1 MNKLEFYRELYDL
14 IDEAKSK
21 TNSFQG
27 FIITLKNILNEK
39 LQEPEENNKVLNFIK
54 NKVESK
60 PKINESDYRID
71 KKVCIYR
78 GDDCL
83 EGIIV
88 DIIPPNTN
96 YDISNYFVLGDRSN
110 KSYYER
116 LMILTNNNQKII
128 VQNDESIKILYQ

>member
-60 PKINESDYRID
+60 SKINESDYRID
-71 KKVCIYR
+71 K
-78 GDDCL
+78 
-83 EGIIV
+83 
-88 DIIPPNTN
+88 
-96 YDISNYFVLGDRSN
+96 
-110 KSYYER
+110 
-116 LMILTNNNQKII
+116 
-128 VQNDESIKILYQ
+128 

>member
-1 MNKLEFYRELYDL
+1 MNKLEFYKELYDL

-27 FIITLKNILNEK
+27 FIITLKNILNGK
-39 LQEPEENNKVLNFIK
+39 LQEPEQDNKVVSLIK
-54 NKVESK
+54 SKVESK
-60 PKINESDYRID
+60 SKINESDYRID
-71 KKVCIYR
+71 KRVSIYR

-88 DIIPPNTN
+88 DIIRPNTN
-96 YDISNYFVLGDRSN
+96 YDISNYFVLGDRSD

-116 LMILTNNNQKII
+116 LIILTNNNQKII
-128 VQNDESIKILYQ
+128 VQNDESVKILYQ